1 MKRMLAGVLLAFALA
16 TGIAIAQQ
24 GRGGTEVDLQLVL
37 AVDIS
42 YSMDPEEQRL
52 QREGYIEALRSPE
65 VMEAIKR
72 GLIGKIA
79 VTYLE
84 WAGAGDQRV
93 VVPWRVI
100 DSPESARAFTDE
112 LASRPYRRAFR
123 TSVSGAITASA
134 AQFEGSGFRSA
145 RRVIDIS
152 GDGPNNNGQLV
163 EPARDAA
170 LANRITINGLPLMLR
185 PPDPRTMDIGD
196 LDAYYEDCVIGGPGA
211 FVIAIKSNEEFI
223 PATRRKLI
231 LEIAGIAPD
240 MAPAGWTRV
249 VPVDRVKSDCLV
261 GERMW
266 RERWERN

>member
-1 MKRMLAGVLLAFALA
+1 MGRLMACLVAGLLVLLSPLKAE
-16 TGIAIAQQ
+16 AQ
-24 GRGGTEVDLQLVL
+24 TEVDLQLVL

-52 QREGYIEALRSPE
+52 QREGYIEAITSPD

-93 VVPWRVI
+93 VVPWRTI
-100 DSPESARAFTDE
+100 DSPETARAFAAE
-112 LASRPYRRAFR
+112 LAGRPYRRAFR
-123 TSVSGAITASA
+123 TSISGALTAAA
-134 AQFEGSGFRSA
+134 AQFTGSGYRSA
-145 RRVIDIS
+145 RRVIDVS
-152 GDGPNNNGQLV
+152 GDGPNNNGVLV
-163 EPARDAA
+163 EPARDAV
-170 LANRITINGLPLMLR
+170 LAQRITINGLPLMLR
-185 PPDPRTMDIGD
+185 APDARTMDIAD

-211 FVIAIKSNEEFI
+211 FVIPIKSRDEFV

-231 LEIAGIAPD
+231 LEIAGVLPGDLPD
-240 MAPAGWTRV
+240 TGARI
-249 VPVDRVKSDCLV
+249 VPVDRQRVDCLV